1 MDSRCSPVRP
11 VGNESCL
18 SFQSDAANLN
28 DSALF
33 QFIRMCMF
41 FSSIYP
47 RHTFSPFSLFQ
58 SICLSLSP
66 QPPVPFFSTCM
77 LMSLMSR
84 TFCRGRLPCP
94 GVVMSHHCPA

>member
-1 MDSRCSPVRP
+1 MDPRCSPVRP

-33 QFIRMCMF
+33 QFIRMCLF

-47 RHTFSPFSLFQ
+47 RHTFPLFLY
-58 SICLSLSP
+58 SNLSVFLSP

-94 GVVMSHHCPA
+94 GVVMSPHCPA